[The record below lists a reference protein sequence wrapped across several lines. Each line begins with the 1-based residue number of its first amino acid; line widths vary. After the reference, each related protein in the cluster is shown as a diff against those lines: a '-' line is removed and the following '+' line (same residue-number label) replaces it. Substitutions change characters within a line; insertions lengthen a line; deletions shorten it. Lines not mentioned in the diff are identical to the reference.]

1 MGRIMSL
8 RGTVPLTVGSLSSYG
23 AAGLHQIFEYES
35 PNRKRAW
42 KVKKAVMWIQEA
54 LVGSGAA
61 DARALLQ
68 TALTTDGYFQ
78 ETKITNATTARRWE
92 RAIGPGD
99 NRTIGWGLTDYGNR
113 DNVSADWIM
122 PHGAAPDMGNNL
134 VLDPD
139 RLVTSA
145 LYIAT
150 FAVIE
155 GATTI
160 GPFEMGYC
168 IELEEMTI
176 TPIQSLFQQIKG
188 MGQDTDQPVV
198 QNFP

>member
-1 MGRIMSL
+1 
-8 RGTVPLTVGSLSSYG
+8 
-23 AAGLHQIFEYES
+23 
-35 PNRKRAW
+35 
-42 KVKKAVMWIQEA
+42 MWIQEA